1 MTNGQKALLIIVGGI
16 ILLIFLM
23 IKSTWLH
30 RIGYVLLMVLVVMPN
45 DFDNIRAWLQSFT
58 DSHPAFNFIW
68 GEVFAW
74 ILLIYGIIGV
84 PEAIMRI
91 FGDFTFREFIWEWIS
106 CEIYAWRVLHD
117 EKFGRKEMGADYI
130 EPELRE
136 RAKKATSKKKAK
148 PQSFDKN
155 KHLQELMK
163 DLNDM
168 IGLAGVKKEI
178 SDIVDLE
185 NFQREREKN
194 KLKRNGVGAGGHLVF
209 AGNPGTGKTTV
220 ARKLAEIYK
229 ELGVI
234 SGGQLVEVDR
244 ASLVGQYIGETAIK
258 TQQKINEAMGGVLFI
273 DEAYTLAKESERDY
287 GHEAIDTL
295 LKAME
300 DKRGQ
305 FIVIVTGYPREMQ
318 KFINANPGLSS
329 RFKKTIMFEDYTPEE
344 LLEIF
349 KLQCKED
356 DNILTPEAEELV
368 LDKFRTLYENRG
380 ENFGNGRTA
389 RGLYGSVIQNMSSRV
404 SKLIKPTK
412 EQLQTILPEDVE
424 QWKKHRRD
432 RNRE

>member
-1 MTNGQKALLIIVGGI
+1 MTFKETLFWFVIIIAVF
-16 ILLIFLM
+16 IFLM

-30 RIGYVLLMVLVVMPN
+30 RIGYILLLALVITPS
-45 DFDNIRAWLQSFT
+45 DFETVRGWLQSFT
-58 DSHPAFNFIW
+58 DHYPLFDFVWQEWFS
-68 GEVFAW
+68 W

-84 PEAIMRI
+84 PEAIMRL
-91 FGDFTFREFIWEWIS
+91 FGPVTFREFIWEWIY
-106 CEIYAWRVLHD
+106 CKIYAWRVLHD
-117 EKFGRKEMGADYI
+117 EKFAKKVMGADYI

-136 RAKKATSKKKAK
+136 KAK
-148 PQSFDKN
+148 LAANPKKPKQKPFEKN
-155 KHLQELMK
+155 MHLQELMK

-185 NFQREREKN
+185 NFQREREKHN
-194 KLKRNGVGAGGHLVF
+194 MKRNGVGAGGHLVF

-234 SGGQLVEVDR
+234 YGGQLVEVDR

-305 FIVIVTGYPREMQ
+305 FIVIVAGYPREMQ
-318 KFINANPGLSS
+318 KFINSNPGLSS
-329 RFKKTIMFEDYTPEE
+329 RFKKTIMFDDYTPEE
-344 LLEIF
+344 LLAIF
-349 KLQCKED
+349 KLQCQED
-356 DNILTPEAEELV
+356 ENILTPEAEKVV
-368 LDKFRTLYENRG
+368 LDKFRTIYNNRG
-380 ENFGNGRTA
+380 YNFGNGRTA
-389 RGLYGSVIQNMSSRV
+389 RGVYGSAIQNMSSRV
-404 SKLIKPTK
+404 GKIVKPTK

-424 QWKKHRRD
+424 CL
-432 RNRE
+432 